1 MSYVTRCWLI
11 SFSVAVA
18 ALVTSLHIIMGK
30 LLFTGDEVRY
40 AYAGVA
46 ALLGNDLSI
55 DRNTWASWLVSNG
68 LSPSIEA
75 GRGTHSII
83 HVLLLSPFITI
94 LGLEA
99 GRWLQLL
106 IVLGIATPYLIATD
120 KKRGVQFA
128 CWTTIYLVSVPVLPY
143 LRLIYSEAWLFLIL
157 SILLFYSSRDNFST
171 TERAFALACV
181 ILLPFMHIRMAL
193 VAAIFGVYVFCR
205 AWQQD
210 REFTRSIGCMI
221 AVTLIA
227 MLVFACYQVAIGGRV
242 FGTASVATMP
252 AIEKIIYLFAA
263 QTSGYRHGM
272 FLYNPLALIGVA
284 GLLLGLLKRNIFRTC
299 CALAFFAYLG
309 PVIWATASE
318 SYAGRFWV
326 PIVPFLIYGSV
337 YWFSHSHLL
346 LRWFCLIPLGFIA
359 LCNALLLIF
368 DSKYYI
374 ENRFGAAP
382 YDFFQQHVIGA
393 LNPGFLAAIDP
404 LEGGNIV
411 IHQSDI
417 PLIFLVSCALIIC
430 LVGIGSTNVKRV
442 KLSLAVAAA
451 LFVFLAYN
459 SIVKFVPT
467 DMYAMDCAQTP
478 DGTSQITFTMQDREM
493 LQGFKIGG
501 MIELQTWGIDPDKPK
516 EFLITGYDPDGHP
529 YPTEVIAGYPLGKFS
544 ERKRY
549 SKLTI
554 VSPQAASSLAWCQ
567 LPIRL
572 IH

>member
-1 MSYVTRCWLI
+1 
-11 SFSVAVA
+11 
-18 ALVTSLHIIMGK
+18 MGS

-40 AYAGVA
+40 AYASVA
-46 ALLGNDLSI
+46 ALLGDKLAI
-55 DRNTWASWLVSNG
+55 DNHTWASWLVSNG

-83 HVLLLSPFITI
+83 HALLLSPFITI

-157 SILLFYSSRDNFST
+157 SILLFYSSRNNFGNK
-171 TERAFALACV
+171 ERIFALACV

-193 VAAIFGVYVFCR
+193 ISAIFGVYIFYH

-210 REFTRSIGCMI
+210 RELTRSIGCMI
-221 AVTLIA
+221 VATLIA
-227 MLVFACYQVAIGGRV
+227 MLIFAWYQTAIGGRV
-242 FGTASVATMP
+242 FGTANVATMP
-252 AIEKIIYLFAA
+252 APEKIIYLFAA
-263 QTSGYRHGM
+263 QTFGYRHGA

-284 GLLLGLLKRNIFRTC
+284 GLLLGLLKRNIFYTS
-299 CALAFFAYLG
+299 CALAFFAYLA

-337 YWFSHSHLL
+337 FWFSHSQPR
-346 LRWFCLIPLGFIA
+346 LRWFCLFPLGFIS
-359 LCNALLLIF
+359 LCNVLLLVA

-382 YDFFQQHVIGA
+382 YDFFQQNIISRI
-393 LNPGFLAAIDP
+393 NPGFFAAIDP
-404 LEGGNIV
+404 LEAGNIAL
-411 IHQSDI
+411 HSSDI
-417 PLIFLVSCALIIC
+417 PLIFLAFCILIIC
-430 LVGIGSTNVKRV
+430 LIGVCSTKSRRASVSVG
-442 KLSLAVAAA
+442 VAATI
-451 LFVFLAYN
+451 FMFLAYN
-459 SIVKFVPT
+459 SIVKFIPT
-467 DMYAMDCAQTP
+467 DLYATHCTQTP
-478 DGTSQITFTMQDREM
+478 GGNSQITFTMQDREM
-493 LQGFKIGG
+493 IRGFKIGG
-501 MIELQTWGIDPDKPK
+501 TLELQTWGNDPDKPK
-516 EFLITGYDPDGHP
+516 EFLITGEDPDGRP
-529 YPTEVIAGYPLGKFS
+529 YPSEIVSGYPLGKFG

-554 VSPQAASSLAWCQ
+554 ASTQTSISPAWCQ